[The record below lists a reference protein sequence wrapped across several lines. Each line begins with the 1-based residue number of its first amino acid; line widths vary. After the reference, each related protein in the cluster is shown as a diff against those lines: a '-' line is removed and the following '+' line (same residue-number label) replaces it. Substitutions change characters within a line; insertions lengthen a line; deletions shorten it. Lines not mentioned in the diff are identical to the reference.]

1 MLPSRRIA
9 VIHPSASEIRLV
21 ERVRSS
27 IRCGSV
33 LPRALS
39 RRQPALIIAALLA
52 AASPAAWAQA
62 VPETAAVP
70 QGINLGGTSFFDG
83 FSSMKPGWTAI
94 EYLRHSDFDAIK
106 NANGDNSPAFRDP
119 KVGVSVALTQLI
131 YVTPYTWKGG
141 VLSFDAIVP
150 LVNYDTSFA
159 ADSPVRLSS
168 NGLGIGD
175 ISFGLALQMP
185 PVMRDGRPFFIQ
197 RFAVDAFAPVGKFD
211 RDVAINQSTGFWS
224 VVPHWAFTVQPT
236 DNWEISGRVNYLY
249 NFRTSRAGGV
259 PPIAGFQFRNG
270 QAGDALWVN
279 FASSVKVTEQLRV
292 GVNGFYLQQLKDNR
306 TNGERVPDSKRR
318 QFYAGPGMSWRFD
331 EKNLLNFNVYLP
343 IDVENSVAGNT
354 YNLMFVHSL

>member
-1 MLPSRRIA
+1 M
-9 VIHPSASEIRLV
+9 

-27 IRCGSV
+27 ARFGSV

-39 RRQPALIIAALLA
+39 RRQPALIIAALLV

-83 FSSMKPGWTAI
+83 YSSMKPGWTAI
-94 EYLRHSDFDAIK
+94 EYLRHSDFDAVK
-106 NANGDNSPAFRDP
+106 DANGDNSPAFRDP
-119 KVGVSVALTQLI
+119 NIGVSVALTQLI

-141 VLSFDAIVP
+141 VLSLNTIVP
-150 LVNYDTSFA
+150 LVNYDTSFG

-168 NGLGIGD
+168 NGFGMGD
-175 ISFGLALQMP
+175 ISFGPALQMP
-185 PVMRDGRPFFIQ
+185 PVMRDGRLFFIQ

-211 RDVAINQSTGFWS
+211 RDTAINQSTGFWS
-224 VVPHWAFTVQPT
+224 VVPHWAFTVQPS

-249 NFRTSRAGGV
+249 NFRSNRAGGV
-259 PPIAGFQFRNG
+259 PPVPGFRFRNG
-270 QAGDALWVN
+270 QAGDALWAN

-292 GVNGFYLQQLKDNR
+292 GINGFYLQQLKDNR
-306 TNGERVPDSKRR
+306 TNGERVADSKRR
-318 QFYAGPGMSWRFD
+318 QFYAGPGLSWRFD

-343 IDVENSVAGNT
+343 IDVQNSVAGNT